1 MGGESGPERVGTSGF
16 LGEAAPKE
24 PTCFISEL
32 VKINK
37 FEINSSVFRADRQLS
52 FFFLDSSGDKEGGL
66 RAKKRRAQLRG
77 KDPRLGE
84 LCRGYLTSLKLDDL
98 AGRVVV
104 EWNPKMRSS
113 AGRAYW
119 PHGLIQLNPRLLEI
133 SDAEVRRTLL
143 HELAHLIAYER
154 HPYRRIKGHGKEWRQ
169 ACVDVGIPNEKATH
183 QLALPSRTMRRQWQ
197 YECPACHKSFE
208 RVRRFKSAV
217 ACYECCRVSAGGN
230 YHDDFRLIER
240 RVNA

>member
-1 MGGESGPERVGTSGF
+1 MSGESGPDRVGTSGF
-16 LGEAAPKE
+16 LEEAGPKE

-32 VKINK
+32 EKINRS
-37 FEINSSVFRADRQLS
+37 EMLGLVFRVDRQLS
-52 FFFLDSSGDKEGGL
+52 FSFLDSSGEKAGGF
-66 RAKKRRAQLRG
+66 REKGKRVLIKG
-77 KDPRLGE
+77 VDPGLGE
-84 LCRGYLTSLKLDDL
+84 LCRGDLERLKLDDL
-98 AGRVVV
+98 AARVVV

-133 SDAEVRRTLL
+133 SDAEVKRTLL

-154 HPYRRIKGHGKEWRQ
+154 HPHRRIKGHGKEWRQ
-169 ACVDVGIPNEKATH
+169 ACADVGIPNEKATH
-183 QLALPSRTMRRQWQ
+183 QLALPTRTLRRQWL

-240 RVNA
+240 RVSA

>member
-1 MGGESGPERVGTSGF
+1 MNV
-16 LGEAAPKE
+16 
-24 PTCFISEL
+24 
-32 VKINK
+32 
-37 FEINSSVFRADRQLS
+37 SVFRADRQLS
-52 FFFLDSSGDKEGGL
+52 FSFLDWSGGKQGGL
-66 RAKKRRAQLRG
+66 RPEKGRASLRG

-84 LCRGYLTSLKLDDL
+84 FCRSQLTRLKLDDL

-104 EWNPKMRSS
+104 EWNPRMRSS

-133 SDAEVRRTLL
+133 SEAEVRRTLL

-154 HPYRRIKGHGKEWRQ
+154 HPRRRIKGHGKEWRK
-169 ACVDVGIPNEKATH
+169 ACVDVGIPDEKATH
-183 QLALPSRTMRRQWQ
+183 QLALPTRTMRRQWR
-197 YECPACHKSFE
+197 YECPVCHQSFD

-217 ACYECCRVSAGGN
+217 ACFECCRVSAGGS

-240 RVNA
+240 RVNG